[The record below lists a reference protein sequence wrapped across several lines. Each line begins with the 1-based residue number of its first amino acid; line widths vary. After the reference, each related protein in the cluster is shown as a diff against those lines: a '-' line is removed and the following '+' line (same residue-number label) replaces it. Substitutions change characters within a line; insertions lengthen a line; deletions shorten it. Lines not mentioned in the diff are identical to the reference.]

1 MAEGGLV
8 QLMNYGN
15 QDIMLTGTPEIT
27 FFRIIFRRYTNFG
40 ITIKEIPFNNEV
52 DFGNNVEA
60 TIPKSYG
67 DLLTKLTLKIKL
79 PTINLTELNNII
91 LTALQNNL
99 PTLQQYLIY
108 YNTLLKFINKLTN
121 IINIY
126 FSTNDYTTTTTY
138 IEDLK
143 NFILTYLN
151 ASEYQEFFISVNWF
165 FNNKI
170 ITSTNYVNVETYTN
184 ASLFKNVQHMLVYI
198 YETATN
204 DYYSFNLFKEA
215 IYSNISILS
224 SLNTTCYQKFK
235 DVLTLNNSIT
245 GSWIK
250 SIGIYII
257 NELELSFGSNIIQ
270 KMTSDYINNYGELH
284 YKNTLLYEQMIG
296 NSSTTQLPEL
306 IKPSE
311 YLYLPLP
318 FYFCQNYGL
327 SLPLIAVHYSTIHLK
342 MKLAQLTEC
351 IYFTVNSN
359 SNGSVIDQIKQ
370 EIANLVYTQQVQIFS
385 TPLEMSL
392 LAELVFL
399 DGPERKKFAQSGHEY
414 LITQV
419 QEITFDD
426 VNTFNNSFDL
436 QFFHCVKEVFWFLKQ
451 YKNTNNIVNE
461 NSPSKYDVTLTTSL
475 SNLTTEQ
482 QTYITYINVLYNP
495 FIQFNLNDFMYGLT
509 IASKYQDLPI
519 TVNNYIQTN
528 LSPALT
534 SNILINGFPL
544 SQQTNIFFNYLQ
556 PYIYYNSTPE
566 LGLNSYSFCLHPTE
580 TQPSGSINLT
590 RIPKFSLTMGIY
602 NDVSP
607 LNKTFNISKHNLN
620 DYQLVVQAV
629 NFNVLR
635 FIGGYVGVAYSY

>member
-40 ITIKEIPFNNEV
+40 MTIKEIPFNNEV
-52 DFGNNVEA
+52 DFGNNLEA

-79 PTINLTELNNII
+79 PTIDLTQLNNVI
-91 LTALQNNL
+91 LTALQNNI

-108 YNTLLKFINKLTN
+108 YNTLLKFINKLKN
-121 IINIY
+121 IVDVY
-126 FSTNDYTTTTTY
+126 FSTNDETTTTTY

-151 ASEYQEFFISVNWF
+151 ASEYQEFFISVNFF

-170 ITSTNYVNVETYTN
+170 ITTTNFVNVETYTN
-184 ASLFKNVQHMLVYI
+184 ASLFKNVKNILVYI
-198 YETATN
+198 YETATD
-204 DYYSFNLFKEA
+204 DYYSFNLFKQA
-215 IYSNISILS
+215 IYSNMSILTL
-224 SLNTTCYQKFK
+224 LNTTCYDIFTNI
-235 DVLTLNNSIT
+235 LTLNNSIT
-245 GSWIK
+245 GAWIED
-250 SIGIYII
+250 IAIYII

-270 KMTSDYINNYGELH
+270 KMSSDYINNYGELH
-284 YKNTLLYEQMIG
+284 YKNTALYEQLIG
-296 NSSTTQLPEL
+296 NGESTRVSEL

-318 FYFCQNYGL
+318 FYFCENYGL
-327 SLPLIAVHYSTIHLK
+327 SLPLIAIHYSTIHLK
-342 MKLAQLTEC
+342 MKLAQLSEC

-385 TPLEMSL
+385 TPLEMTL

-419 QEITFDD
+419 QEITFED
-426 VNTFNNSFDL
+426 VNTYNNSFDL

-451 YKNTNNIVNE
+451 YKNTNNLVNE
-461 NSPSKYDVTLTTSL
+461 NNPSKYDVTINSTS
-475 SNLTTEQ
+475 LTTEQ
-482 QTYITYINVLYNP
+482 QTYITYVNVLYNP
-495 FIQFNLNDFMYGLT
+495 FVQFNLNDFIYGLA
-509 IASKYQDLPI
+509 IATKYQDLPVS
-519 TVNNYIQTN
+519 VNLFIPTSI
-528 LSPALT
+528 SPALT
-534 SNILINGFPL
+534 SNMLINGFPL
-544 SQQTNIFFNYLQ
+544 AQQASDFFNYLQ
-556 PYIYYNSTPE
+556 PYVYYNSTPE
-566 LGLNSYSFCLHPTE
+566 LGLNSYSYCLHPTE

-590 RIPKFSLTMGIY
+590 RIPKFSLTMTIY

-607 LNKTFNISKHNLN
+607 LNKTLNISKHNLN